1 MVYKHAAPR
10 CTGLT
15 KMPPHPPPP
24 PLLLLMP
31 FAYLEKKSFSLCNE
45 CKINKFINK
54 LKNNLYCSVCVQAN
68 HQVHPP

>member
-1 MVYKHAAPR
+1 MVYEHAAPR

-15 KMPPHPPPP
+15 KMPPPSPP
-24 PLLLLMP
+24 LLLMP
-31 FAYLEKKSFSLCNE
+31 FAYLEEEKKSFSLCNE

-54 LKNNLYCSVCVQAN
+54 LKNNLYCSVCVRAN